1 MQTLPYI
8 SNSKKGLEVCR
19 TTTLAS
25 IDIHVE
31 LKISKGSNRVLETLP
46 FTEQFMTR
54 ISFSCIV
61 DKTESLKIKYVD
73 KFRWDTKTCS
83 EMQKKNVCAK
93 SM

>member
-1 MQTLPYI
+1 MQILSCI
-8 SNSKKGLEVCR
+8 SNLKKDLEVCR
-19 TTTLAS
+19 TTTLAWTFV
-25 IDIHVE
+25 HVE
-31 LKISKGSNRVLETLP
+31 LEISEGNNRVLDMLR

-54 ISFSCIV
+54 ISFSCIR
-61 DKTESLKIKYVD
+61 DKTESLEIKYVD